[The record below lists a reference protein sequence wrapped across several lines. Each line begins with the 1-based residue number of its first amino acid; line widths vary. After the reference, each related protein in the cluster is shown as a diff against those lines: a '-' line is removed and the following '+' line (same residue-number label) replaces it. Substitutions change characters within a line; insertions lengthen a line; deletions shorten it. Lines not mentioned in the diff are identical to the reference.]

1 MINHLTN
8 LKTHIAKIWHSVK
21 EVQMLSKGALSRSH
35 VREQAKRA
43 ECAVNLMNIAKVD
56 LRVVF
61 EESKINYAKTKEL
74 GYLLLMNEIA
84 KKLDLSSQRNSPPHS
99 RSI

>member
-1 MINHLTN
+1 ML
-8 LKTHIAKIWHSVK
+8 S
-21 EVQMLSKGALSRSH
+21 QMLSKGALSRSH
-35 VREQAKRA
+35 VREQAKRV
-43 ECAVNLMNIAKVD
+43 ECAVNLMNIVKVD

-61 EESKINYAKTKEL
+61 EESKINYAKTKDL

-84 KKLDLSSQRNSPPHS
+84 KKLDLSSQRNSLPHS